1 MLVDGS
7 PWTRE
12 IRPRRVKTPT
22 VLQMEAVECGA
33 ASLAMILAHY
43 GRWVTLEELRA
54 ACGVSRE
61 GVSARSILRAGRTY
75 GLEAKAFR
83 RNLESLPDESFP
95 IIAFMEF
102 AHFVVVE
109 GVSRDG
115 LLLNDPATG
124 RRIESWDRADESFT
138 GVVLTFTPSEQFERG
153 GEPPP
158 FMRALAERL
167 AGSRHAIAMAVVA
180 GVGLAVA
187 SLGVPVAVQV
197 FVDDVL
203 IPGGEPWAGG
213 VLALLVATLVLSFV
227 LARLQRGAIVRLGTK
242 LALVGGDRVV
252 TRVMR
257 LPMRYFQ
264 QRYAG
269 EIAFRVQLNE
279 QLAATLAEQLAPAL
293 IAALTS
299 LLVVALMFV
308 YSPQLAAIAILGAAI
323 SVGALRVSTQAR
335 SRLAITFARDLA
347 VYNGSL
353 AYALQSIE
361 SIKSTGGESGAFIT
375 SSGLHA
381 RVSNARQSL
390 ERPTVLVGAVPAA
403 ANALTSAAVLIVGA
417 LLAIDGEITVGHLVG
432 FQLLLATFLAPI
444 AQLVTLGSTIQNV
457 RGDVDR
463 LDDLLRNEADP
474 WAAPARAPGP
484 DQPAALSGALEVRSV
499 TFSYG
504 AALDPVLRDVDLQL
518 EPSGQVAIVGGSG
531 SGKSTLAR
539 VVSGLVIPDRGAVML
554 DGVPRDELPRAA
566 VATSLAVVDQD
577 IVLFEGTVR
586 ENLTLWDPTISEE
599 AILAAARDAEIH
611 ADIAARSGAYDA
623 RVDEGGRN
631 WSGGQRQRLE
641 IARALV
647 RDPALLILD
656 EATSALDPLVEQA
669 IVANLRRR
677 GCATLIVAHRL
688 STVRDADEIVVLEG
702 GAVIERGSH
711 DELLAA
717 QGRYAELVTAA

>member
-1 MLVDGS
+1 MLVEGS
-7 PWTRE
+7 PWTQQ

-43 GRWVTLEELRA
+43 GRWVPLEELRA

-61 GVSARSILRAGRTY
+61 GVSARSILRAGRAY

-95 IIAFMEF
+95 VIAFMEF

-115 LLLNDPATG
+115 LLLNDPAGG
-124 RRIESWDRADESFT
+124 RRIEPWDRADESFT
-138 GVVLTFTPSEQFERG
+138 GVVLTFTPSEAFEKG

-167 AGSRHAIAMAVVA
+167 AGSRHAIAMAVIA

-213 VLALLVATLVLSFV
+213 VLALLVATLLLSFV
-227 LARLQRGAIVRLGTK
+227 LARLERRAIVRLGTK
-242 LALVGGDRVV
+242 LALVGGDRVI

-257 LPMRYFQ
+257 LPMRYFE

-323 SVGALRVSTQAR
+323 SVGALRVSTAAR
-335 SRLAITFARDLA
+335 TRLAITFARDVA
-347 VYNGSL
+347 VFNGSF

-390 ERPTVLVGAVPAA
+390 ERPTVVVGAVPAA
-403 ANALTSAAVLIVGA
+403 ANLLTSAAVLIVGA
-417 LLAIDGEITVGHLVG
+417 LLAIDGEITIGHLVG

-463 LDDLLRNEADP
+463 LDDLLRNEEDP
-474 WAAPARAPGP
+474 WAAPAREPGP
-484 DQPAALSGALEVRSV
+484 DQPAALSGKLEVRSV

-504 AALDPVLRDVDLQL
+504 AALDSVLRDVDLDV
-518 EPSGQVAIVGGSG
+518 EPGGQVAIVGGSG

-539 VVSGLVIPDRGAVML
+539 VVSGLAVPDRGGVLL
-554 DGVPRDELPRAA
+554 DGVPRAELPRAA
-566 VATSLAVVDQD
+566 VATSLSVVDQD
-577 IVLFEGTVR
+577 IVLFRGHGPR
-586 ENLTLWDPTISEE
+586 EPQPLGPRGRRGGDGRC
-599 AILAAARDAEIH
+599 AR
-611 ADIAARSGAYDA
+611 R
-623 RVDEGGRN
+623 
-631 WSGGQRQRLE
+631 
-641 IARALV
+641 
-647 RDPALLILD
+647 RDP
-656 EATSALDPLVEQA
+656 
-669 IVANLRRR
+669 R
-677 GCATLIVAHRL
+677 
-688 STVRDADEIVVLEG
+688 
-702 GAVIERGSH
+702 
-711 DELLAA
+711 
-717 QGRYAELVTAA
+717 